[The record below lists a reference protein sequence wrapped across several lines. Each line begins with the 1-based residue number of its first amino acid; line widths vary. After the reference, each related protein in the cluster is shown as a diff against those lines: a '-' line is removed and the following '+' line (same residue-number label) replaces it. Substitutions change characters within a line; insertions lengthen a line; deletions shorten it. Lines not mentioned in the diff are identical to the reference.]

1 MSYQLI
7 IAEKPS
13 VAQSIAN
20 VLGAKNKKDGY
31 LEGSGYL
38 VSWCVG
44 HLVEL
49 CSADA
54 YDEKYAKWNRDDLPI
69 LPAQW
74 KYQVSSSKH
83 KQFRILKE
91 LMNQKDVTE
100 LICATDAGREG
111 ELIFRQVYYHA
122 GCKKPFLRLWISS
135 MEDQAIGDGFRHL
148 RPGSDY
154 DNLYRSALARS
165 QADWLVGINGTR
177 LFTCLY
183 GTMLRV
189 GRVQTPV
196 LSMICERSR
205 QIEDFQKQP
214 YWNLHLSCGNL
225 TLHKEKIFD
234 KSETERLL
242 ALCKGQPVT
251 ITSVQQEQKTI
262 APPRLYDLT
271 TLQREANRHYGYT
284 AQQTLDYIQSLYEKK
299 YVTYPRTDSQ
309 YLTEDMASTAK
320 TMFCTVK
327 SQFGFGPSVCPWEP
341 DVKRVINNSKV
352 SDHHAIIPT
361 TEITNGHL
369 MELSQGERDILLLIS
384 QRLLAATAPRHIYQE
399 TRIAAVCAG
408 EEFTAKGKAV
418 TEIGWKSVEAAFR
431 RTLKSKDAAEDNSAD
446 EVPAVT
452 EGQCFTDARVSMS
465 NHFTTPP
472 KLYTEDTL
480 LSAMETAGNDQF
492 EEDTEKKGLGTPATR
507 AGILEKLVSSGYVKR
522 KGKSLIPTQ
531 EGINLIS
538 VMPETLKSP
547 QMTAEWENTLMQI
560 ERGSVQDTEF
570 LRGISEL
577 VQELVLSHT
586 SVNQEAQRQFASS
599 SKESIGSCPRCDS
612 PVYDGKSSYYCSN
625 RECSFCLWKNSTFL
639 NNLKKPMTRKL
650 AADFLQ
656 KGRVHGK
663 GLYSA
668 RTGKTFDADIVLTET
683 TDKNGKAIASFALEF
698 PKSGKHSKT

>member
-1 MSYQLI
+1 MSYQLV

-20 VLGAKNKKDGY
+20 VLNAKNKKDGY

-49 CSADA
+49 CSAGA
-54 YDEKYAKWNRDDLPI
+54 YNEKYAKWNREDLPI
-69 LPAQW
+69 LPTQW

-83 KQFRILKE
+83 KQFRILKD
-91 LMNQKDVTE
+91 LMNRQDVTE

-111 ELIFRQVYYHA
+111 ELIFRQVYYHT

-135 MEDQAIGDGFRHL
+135 MEDTAIEDGFRHL
-148 RPGSDY
+148 RPGSEY

-165 QADWLVGINGTR
+165 QADWLVGINCTR

-205 QIEDFQKQP
+205 QIENFQKQP
-214 YWNLHLSCGNL
+214 YWNIHLSCGSL
-225 TLHKEKIFD
+225 VLHKAKIFD
-234 KSETERLL
+234 KAEAERLL

-251 ITSVQQEQKTI
+251 ITAVKQEQKSV

-284 AQQTLDYIQSLYEKK
+284 AQQTLDYTQSLYERK

-320 TMFCTVK
+320 TMICTVK
-327 SQFGFGPSVCPWEP
+327 SQFGFGSSVCPWEP

-352 SDHHAIIPT
+352 SYHHAIIPT
-361 TEITNGHL
+361 AEITNGHL
-369 MELSQGERDILLLIS
+369 MELSQGKRDILLLIS
-384 QRLLAATAPRHIYQE
+384 QKLLAATAPRHIYLE
-399 TRIAAVCAG
+399 TRITANCAG
-408 EEFTAKGKAV
+408 AEFTTKGKLI
-418 TEIGWKSVEAAFR
+418 TENGWKSVEAAFR
-431 RTLKSKDAAEDNSAD
+431 LTLKSKDAADDDAAD

-480 LSAMETAGNDQF
+480 LSAMEKAGNDQF
-492 EEDTEKKGLGTPATR
+492 DEDIEKKGLGTPATR

-531 EGINLIS
+531 EGISLIS
-538 VMPETLKSP
+538 VMPENLKSP

-570 LRGISEL
+570 LRGITEL
-577 VQELVLSHT
+577 VQVLVLSLA
-586 SVNQEAQRQFASS
+586 SVNHETQRQFAFS
-599 SKESIGSCPRCDS
+599 SKESIGSCPRCGS

-639 NNLKKPMTRKL
+639 SNLKKPMTRKM
-650 AADFLQ
+650 ATEFLQ

-663 GLYSA
+663 RLYSA

-683 TDKNGKAIASFALEF
+683 TDKDGKIIASFALEF
-698 PKSGKHSKT
+698 PKSNQKATS

>member
-1 MSYQLI
+1 MSYQLV

-69 LPAQW
+69 VPAQW

-83 KQFRILKE
+83 KQFRILKD
-91 LMNQKDVTE
+91 LMKRKDVTE

-111 ELIFRQVYYHA
+111 ELIFRQVYYHT

-196 LSMICERSR
+196 LAMICERSR

-234 KSETERLL
+234 KSEAERLL
-242 ALCKGQPVT
+242 AHCKGQLVT
-251 ITSVQQEQKTI
+251 ITSVQQEHKSV

-284 AQQTLDYIQSLYEKK
+284 AQQTLDYTQSLYEKK

-309 YLTEDMASTAK
+309 YLTEDMASTVR
-320 TMFCTVK
+320 TMASAVK
-327 SQFGFGPSVCPWEP
+327 SHFGFGSSVCPWDP

-352 SDHHAIIPT
+352 SDHHAIIST

-369 MELSQGERDILLLIS
+369 MDLSQGERDILLLIS
-384 QRLLAATAPRHIYQE
+384 QRLLSATAPRHIYLE
-399 TRIAAVCAG
+399 TRIDAVCAG
-408 EEFTAKGKAV
+408 EEFAAKSKTV

-431 RTLKSKDAAEDNSAD
+431 RTLKSKYPADDDAVE
-446 EVPAVT
+446 EVPAVI
-452 EGQCFTDARVSMS
+452 EGQCFTEVSVSVS

-492 EEDTEKKGLGTPATR
+492 DEDTEKKGLGTPATR

-522 KGKSLIPTQ
+522 KGKSLMPTQ

-560 ERGSVQDTEF
+560 ERGCVQYTEF

-577 VQELVLSHT
+577 VQELVLSHA

-599 SKESIGSCPRCDS
+599 SKESIGSCPRCGS
-612 PVYDGKSSYYCSN
+612 PISDGKSSYYCSN

-639 NNLKKPMTRKL
+639 NNLKKPMTRKM
-650 AADFLQ
+650 ATEFLQ

-663 GLYSA
+663 GLYSV

-683 TDKNGKAIASFALEF
+683 TDKDGKIIASFALEF
-698 PKSGKHSKT
+698 PKSSQKATS

>member
-1 MSYQLI
+1 MSYQLV

-74 KYQVSSSKH
+74 KYRVSNVKH
-83 KQFRILKE
+83 KQFRILKD
-91 LMNQKDVTE
+91 LMNRKDVTE

-135 MEDQAIGDGFRHL
+135 MEDSAIEDGFRHL

-214 YWNLHLSCGNL
+214 YWNIHLSCGNL

-234 KSETERLL
+234 KSKAESLL
-242 ALCKGQPVT
+242 TLCKDQPVT
-251 ITSVQQEQKTI
+251 ITSVQQDQKSV

-271 TLQREANRHYGYT
+271 TLQREANRYYGYT
-284 AQQTLDYIQSLYEKK
+284 AQQTLDYTQSLYEKK
-299 YVTYPRTDSQ
+299 YITYPRTDSQ
-309 YLTEDMASTAK
+309 YLTEDMTSTAK
-320 TMFCTVK
+320 MVICKVK
-327 SQFGFGPSVCPWEP
+327 SQFGFGSSVCPWEP

-361 TEITNGHL
+361 VEITNGHL

-384 QRLLAATAPRHIYQE
+384 QRLLAATAPRHIYLE
-399 TRIAAVCAG
+399 TRITAVCAG
-408 EEFTAKGKAV
+408 EEFTAKGKSI
-418 TEIGWKSVEAAFR
+418 TENGWKSVEASFR
-431 RTLKSKDAAEDNSAD
+431 RTLKSKDAADDDAVD
-446 EVPAVT
+446 EVPTVA
-452 EGQCFTDARVSMS
+452 EGQSFTDALVSMS

-492 EEDTEKKGLGTPATR
+492 DEDTEKRGLGTPATR

-538 VMPETLKSP
+538 VLPENLKSP

-560 ERGSVQDTEF
+560 ERGSVQDAEF
-570 LRGISEL
+570 LQGITNL
-577 VQELVLSHT
+577 VQNLILSQA
-586 SVNQEAQRQFASS
+586 SVNQNVRQQFASA
-599 SKESIGSCPRCDS
+599 SKESIGSCPRCGS
-612 PVYDGKSSYYCSN
+612 PVYDGKSSFYCSN

-639 NNLKKPMTRKL
+639 NNLKKPMTRKM

-683 TDKNGKAIASFALEF
+683 MGKNGKTVASFALEF
-698 PKSGKHSKT
+698 PKSGK